1 MKTQREV
8 GGSRYIKEVEDC
20 FSEPALLQKREEVEK
35 VMKSVLRKDISG
47 DSAERFIGAT
57 LHDDVANI
65 VQTLCCRDAL
75 RRVVIPELRAL
86 TEVLMRLALKEA
98 ETVQVSYDRHRNHD
112 PITFGFV
119 MANYVGRIGDCI
131 VELERRLI
139 ELQGKLSGPTGAY
152 NASSLFH
159 SSPET
164 FERMV
169 LDRVHLKPAHCSPQD
184 APSESL
190 VRLMHEIMF
199 IADVMSDIA
208 RTMEHLQRPEVG
220 ELIDKMEGQYG
231 ESFHFIAGLRRTIA
245 EHLVA
250 VRLDHGAY
258 QTCINMVTYMARK
271 LRRAMKRVKLDRVKI
286 SENLD
291 VHRHSIAQNALC
303 VMLTA
308 LGHPH
313 AHEKTNEL
321 FMCAQKDGSALDE
334 LARND
339 AELHPYFE
347 MMTVA
352 QKMIFLYPKR
362 LYVGCAPRHTQY
374 VVDLWARTLNIKL

>member
-1 MKTQREV
+1 MKTQQV
-8 GGSRYIKEVEDC
+8 GCSWRIKEVDDC
-20 FSEPALLQKREEVEK
+20 FSQATLLRKREEVEEIIK
-35 VMKSVLRKDISG
+35 RILRKDIGEG
-47 DSAERFIGAT
+47 DAERFSTT
-57 LHDDVANI
+57 LHDDVTNI

-159 SSPET
+159 PSPEK
-164 FERMV
+164 FELMV
-169 LDRVHLKPAHCSPQD
+169 LERVHLKLAYCSPQN
-184 APSESL
+184 APLESL
-190 VRLMHEIMF
+190 IRLMHEIML
-199 IADVMSDIA
+199 IADVMADIA
-208 RTMEHLQRPEVG
+208 RTMGYLQRPEVG

-321 FMCAQKDGSALDE
+321 FMCAQKDGLALEE
-334 LARND
+334 LARDD
-339 AELHPYFE
+339 AELDPYFKR
-347 MMTVA
+347 MTGA
-352 QKMIFLYPKR
+352 QKMMFLYPQR
-362 LYVGCAPRHTQY
+362 LYVGCAPRHTRY
-374 VVDLWARTLNIKL
+374 VVDFWARTLNVKLT